1 MSSVF
6 ELFGIKKSQPFTPVS
21 QLSIN
26 NYLHKLQ
33 LESERRFKIAP
44 LAQAEDDNKLA
55 ITIVPGQGFDSKNLQ
70 HIELL
75 NDSIHLFKDKSSQ
88 LKALDWKIAS
98 GVLVGV
104 MATSLSFLPLVGAL
118 GLLGWGAALYYMNQ
132 RSALYTEYH
141 ESLTLL
147 VATCNWSLGEGPEHR
162 KNTDEDVTSNLTIR
176 TMMASLYPVLTET
189 QVKHLIA
196 DDIEDIFVKE
206 LQEYEQKFT
215 LGLNTNGFFAK
226 KDDSIALSKRGAEFE
241 RCIYGFN
248 KGSTVDFLD
257 ALASFLPD
265 VYRLAQRGVQQVK
278 NSWNAKPAAPEVEA
292 EQQALSLS

>member
-6 ELFGIKKSQPFTPVS
+6 ELLGIKKPQSYTPVA
-21 QLSIN
+21 QLSLN

-33 LESERRFKIAP
+33 LESEGFFKIEP
-44 LAQAEDDNKLA
+44 IAQAEDGNKLA
-55 ITIVPGQGFDSKNLQ
+55 ITIVAGQGFDLKKPE
-70 HIELL
+70 HIKLL
-75 NDSIHLFKDKSSQ
+75 NDSLYLFKEKSNQ

-104 MATSLSFLPLVGAL
+104 LATSLSFFPLVGTL
-118 GLLGWGAALYYMNQ
+118 GLLGWGAALYYINQ
-132 RSALYTEYH
+132 RSALYAEYH

-147 VATCNWSLGEGPEHR
+147 VATCNWSLGDGPEHR
-162 KNTDEDVTSNLTIR
+162 KNTDEDLTQNPAIR
-176 TMMASLYPVLTET
+176 TMMASLYPVLTEA

-257 ALASFLPD
+257 ALASFIPD
-265 VYRLAQRGVQQVK
+265 LYRLAQRSMQQMK
-278 NSWNAKPAAPEVEA
+278 NWWNAKPAVPEVEV
-292 EQQALSLS
+292 EQQTLSL